1 MWRWR
6 EVGRFGVCLEM
17 TSIEFVD
24 GFDVVGEGD
33 MRTTEKLSFSN
44 WVRCRNSG
52 GGVCLSVAIGDG

>member
-1 MWRWR
+1 
-6 EVGRFGVCLEM
+6 M